1 MNDDRS
7 PIDDELLSAVL
18 DGEATPEERALVEA
32 SPEALARL
40 EQLRAAAARVAEP
53 VVPLAADVS
62 ARLLAR
68 ALDEAPL
75 ATPTHAAAPVVDG
88 PATADL
94 PVGPVRRDELSRRRN
109 RRRSWAG
116 ALAGV
121 AAAVLLVVVGVS
133 LARVGSRATSSDSA
147 SSGSAATTANGSAA
161 ADAAAPTAGG
171 STYAT
176 SLAQLGSL
184 PDTATVLARFAVLEA
199 SGADFDHQFDA
210 VSPESGANERSQATT
225 NDVAPVP
232 APGTSCPVPPI
243 TPAPGESWA
252 AAAVAQLPGGPV
264 IVMVDRAGGAGARVL
279 VVDAATCA
287 VLAEGTT

>member
-18 DGEATPEERALVEA
+18 DGEATPDERALVEA

-40 EQLRAAAARVAEP
+40 AQLRAAVARLAEP
-53 VVPLAADVS
+53 VAPLDAGVS

-68 ALDEAPL
+68 ALDE
-75 ATPTHAAAPVVDG
+75 TPEAAVDTG
-88 PATADL
+88 PPSPPATTPPAARVR
-94 PVGPVRRDELSRRRN
+94 PVGPARHDELVERRH

-133 LARVGSRATSSDSA
+133 LTRGASRDSA
-147 SSGSAATTANGSAA
+147 SDSSGSGASSATANESAT

-171 STYAT
+171 STA
-176 SLAQLGSL
+176 LAALGAL

-199 SGADFDHQFDA
+199 SGADFDHQFDPSLS
-210 VSPESGANERSQATT
+210 SPGGDERNQSAADGA
-225 NDVAPVP
+225 APVP
-232 APGTSCPVPPI
+232 APGTACAVPPI
-243 TPAPGESWA
+243 AVTAGESWA
-252 AAAVAQLPGGPV
+252 AAASADLPSGPV
-264 IVMVDRAGGAGARVL
+264 IVMVDRAGGTAARVL
-279 VVDAATCA
+279 VVDATTCA

>member
-32 SPEALARL
+32 SPEGRARL
-40 EQLRAAAARVAEP
+40 EQLRATAARLAEP
-53 VVPLAADVS
+53 VTPLAADVS

-68 ALDEAPL
+68 AHDEAPPATTEGGERSPATG
-75 ATPTHAAAPVVDG
+75 ATPDPPT
-88 PATADL
+88 L
-94 PVGPVRRDELSRRRN
+94 PLSPGRRDELAGRRQ

-121 AAAVLLVVVGVS
+121 AAAVLVVVVGVS
-133 LARVGSRATSSDSA
+133 LARGGSRDSA
-147 SSGSAATTANGSAA
+147 SDSSSGASASATANGS
-161 ADAAAPTAGG
+161 ADAAAPTGES
-171 STYAT
+171 STALAT
-176 SLAQLGSL
+176 SLAELGAL

-199 SGADFDHQFDA
+199 AGADFDHQFDPSA
-210 VSPESGANERSQATT
+210 PGSGTNERNQSTA
-225 NDVAPVP
+225 DGAARVP
-232 APGTSCPVPPI
+232 SPAACPVPPI
-243 TPAPGESWA
+243 APTAGESWA
-252 AAAVAQLPGGPV
+252 AAAAAQLPSGPV
-264 IVMVDRAGGAGARVL
+264 IVMVDRAGGTGARVL